1 MNRAPD
7 LIQCPANFSEG
18 RRRDVVQA
26 ISEAGPY
33 GSQVRLVDVH
43 IDPDHNRCV
52 ITWLGS
58 ADAIQPVVLAA
69 AKRAVELIDLRR
81 HSGAH
86 PRIGAVDVLP
96 FVPFGETPLQKCV
109 ELAHATGRRLAE
121 SLGLPVFFYEAAA
134 LREDRR
140 LLARIRRGGLEE
152 MAEAGLR
159 GEGAPDAGPQA
170 LHPTAGAVAVGARGP
185 LIAFNIDLPG
195 ASVDQARMLAA
206 RMRESGGGL
215 PGVRAL
221 GLHLSSRG
229 MAQLSMNITRP
240 AETSLLAVIT
250 AARSRAAELGVELGP
265 SELVGTVRL
274 AELVS
279 PAAQALGLP
288 GIEPAQVLDLTAAE
302 LIGFIEA
309 AGGVRE

>member
-7 LIQCPANFSEG
+7 LVQCPANFSEG
-18 RRRDVVQA
+18 RRPEVVQA
-26 ISEAGPY
+26 IAEAGPR
-33 GSQVRLVDVH
+33 GSHVRLVDVH
-43 IDPDHNRCV
+43 VDPDHNRCV

-58 ADAIQPVVLAA
+58 ADGIQQVALAA
-69 AKRAVELIDLRR
+69 AERAVALIDLRQ
-81 HSGAH
+81 HAGAH
-86 PRIGAVDVLP
+86 PRIGALDVLP

-152 MAEAGLR
+152 MAEARLQ
-159 GEGAPDAGPQA
+159 GEGAPDAGPEA

-185 LIAFNIDLPG
+185 LVAFNVELPG
-195 ASVDQARMLAA
+195 ASVDQARRLAA

-221 GLHLSSRG
+221 GLHLPSRG
-229 MAQLSMNITRP
+229 LAQLSMNITRP

-250 AARSRAAELGVELGP
+250 AARRHASDLGLELGP
-265 SELVGTVRL
+265 SELVGTARL
-274 AELVS
+274 AELLP

-288 GIEPAQVLDLTAAE
+288 RIEPAQVLDLTAAE
-302 LIGFIEA
+302 LAGFAEA
-309 AGGVRE
+309 AGACE